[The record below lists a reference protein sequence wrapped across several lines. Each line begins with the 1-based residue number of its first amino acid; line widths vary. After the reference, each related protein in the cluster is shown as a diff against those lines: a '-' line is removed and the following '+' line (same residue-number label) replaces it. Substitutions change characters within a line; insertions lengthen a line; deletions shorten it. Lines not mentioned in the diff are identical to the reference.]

1 MLNWGDGYN
10 SWRWDIGKLV
20 QITGEAV
27 MDEDG
32 SQWISR
38 SGSDER
44 VCLLGDGTEASQ
56 QEQIGEP
63 IEWTGRLTMTEDSIG
78 NSAQFC
84 IDIR

>member
-1 MLNWGDGYN
+1 M
-10 SWRWDIGKLV
+10 